1 MAIIRIGEMRELDEK
16 TLGSRL
22 SEVKKE
28 LYHELGQV
36 ASGGR
41 STNPG
46 RIKELKRTVA
56 RIMTLVHEKKL
67 GINKNVKKKMKG
79 GSKAPEKKEE
89 KREEPRKEE
98 KKEEKK

>member
-16 TLGSRL
+16 ALGGRL

-28 LYHELGQV
+28 LNHELGQV

-67 GINKNVKKKMKG
+67 GIHKNVKKKMKG
-79 GSKAPEKKEE
+79 GAKPAEKKEE
-89 KREEPRKEE
+89 P